1 MEGKGKAQ
9 ERGEERKVMERK
21 GMGEK
26 GGESKGRGLPPLYLT
41 CGYGPGL
48 LKYLLTY

>member
-9 ERGEERKVMERK
+9 ESGEERKVMERK

-26 GGESKGRGLPPLYLT
+26 GGGV
-41 CGYGPGL
+41 
-48 LKYLLTY
+48 